1 MCKDGYEKGL
11 SNLLVR
17 KYVKPREKA
26 EQFLQGTGHRGILI
40 LEASASLL
48 LQCYFQKLTMTAET
62 RRVWVLVSGLQTLVC
77 LRVFVGT
84 RHPLG

>member
-17 KYVKPREKA
+17 KYVKPRVKA
-26 EQFLQGTGHRGILI
+26 EQFLQGTGHSGILI

-48 LQCYFQKLTMTAET
+48 LQCYFQKLTMTAEQGECGS
-62 RRVWVLVSGLQTLVC
+62 WC
-77 LRVFVGT
+77 LGYK
-84 RHPLG
+84 L